1 MIELILTILTTLLIM
16 LVTSMLILWR
26 YINSL
31 KNKRYNIR
39 FTLTK
44 GKRISNFNNTEYT
57 VFKTLLIKLM
67 HFIMK
72 KNFRLHIAIVFTL
85 VMIQIIELKTAFSQY
100 LVFYD
105 QFEVSVLILMFINTI
120 AGLLI
125 LFIRSRIM
133 NKISLRYWQIL
144 GFLWEIYY
152 IFLTKYQ
159 PLYLLE

>member
-1 MIELILTILTTLLIM
+1 MLIM

-26 YINSL
+26 YINNL
-31 KNKRYNIR
+31 KNRRYNIR

-72 KNFRLHIAIVFTL
+72 KNFRLHISIVL
-85 VMIQIIELKTAFSQY
+85 ILIMIQIIELKTAFSQY

-105 QFEVSVLILMFINTI
+105 QFEVSVLTLMFINTI

-125 LFIRSRIM
+125 LFIRNRIM

-159 PLYLLE
+159 SLYLLE